1 MDPIFREPD
10 AACPECCRHTRSYAG
25 DKLMSSS
32 FDSVRIYYAMDTI
45 TGIASSIV
53 LNVTVV
59 TPGRLHMENIVFL
72 RVRGIRFR
80 VFPGRGR
87 VRHQL
92 WL

>member
-10 AACPECCRHTRSYAG
+10 AACPECCRHTQSYAG

-59 TPGRLHMENIVFL
+59 TPGGCIWK
-72 RVRGIRFR
+72 I
-80 VFPGRGR
+80 
-87 VRHQL
+87 
-92 WL
+92 